1 MQLSLQGCG
10 KVRLLHWNRSDHL
23 IESLRSGI
31 AWKNM
36 PGCEGAAGWAR
47 HGEGGSG
54 LPPLFTES
62 QTVAAPSPPGCLFAI
77 SSKQTER
84 PKSGIWHRSTG
95 LNGLAQGLNGLAQ
108 GLMN

>member
-62 QTVAAPSPPGCLFAI
+62 QTVAAPSPPGWRYAAAGAAGAAVAL
-77 SSKQTER
+77 
-84 PKSGIWHRSTG
+84 
-95 LNGLAQGLNGLAQ
+95 LAQKWRRGYF
-108 GLMN
+108 